1 MKTIKEHIKTNNYKQ
16 VYLLYGTEAY
26 LKRFYAKKLKDGVL
40 ADGDEMNASAFAGK
54 NIDWVEVQN
63 LSDTLPF
70 FADRRV
76 ILLENT
82 GAFKAACDFADYI
95 AHIPDSTVLIFI
107 EEEVDKRNRL
117 YKAVKEHGHVC
128 ELNGMSEKDLKL
140 WTAQLLQKEG
150 KKIKETDLEFFLE
163 RVGSDM
169 NHIMTEVEKLVCYT
183 YGRDV
188 VERQDILAVTSEQI
202 TGKIFQMIDA
212 LAVQNQA
219 QALALYYDLLTLR
232 EKPMTILYLIVRQ
245 FNLMLQAKAL
255 SAPESGLDK
264 GAIASKVGVAPFVAG
279 KCLSQCR
286 HFSKKQ
292 LMDAIMYG
300 TELEQQVK
308 TGKLVDQLAVELLLV
323 WLNDD
328 KNA

>member
-1 MKTIKEHIKTNNYKQ
+1 MKAIKEHIKTNSYKP

-40 ADGDEMNASAFAGK
+40 GDGDEMNASSFAGK

-95 AHIPDSTVLIFI
+95 VHIPDSTVLIFV

-117 YKAVKEHGHVC
+117 YKAVKEHGHIC

-140 WTAQLLQKEG
+140 WTAQLLQKDG
-150 KKIKETDLEFFLE
+150 KKIKESDLEFFLE
-163 RVGSDM
+163 RIGSDM

-183 YGRDV
+183 YGREI
-188 VERQDILAVTSEQI
+188 VEREDILAVTSEQI

-212 LAVQNQA
+212 LAVKNQA

-245 FNLMLQAKAL
+245 FNLLLQVKAL

-264 GAIASKVGVAPFVAG
+264 GAMASKMGVAPFVVG

-286 HFSKKQ
+286 HFSKEQ
-292 LMDAIMYG
+292 LLGAITYG
-300 TELEQQVK
+300 TDLEQQVK
-308 TGKLVDQLAVELLLV
+308 TGKLMDQLAVELFLV
-323 WLNDD
+323 WLND